1 MLPDGDFAISS
12 EGIPPAGKNQ
22 PNTRQSD
29 LRRQWTLVK
38 QVGFH
43 TVPGLNIS
51 DIVLDSE
58 DSLYVLQRSWNSET
72 GNKVALSY
80 VSGLNGAPDV
90 SGVAN
95 LNDPKNASEFVKSRQ
110 IGELDKL
117 PDLGASA
124 KPGAHQANPLMDN
137 YEGLVITNLDQL
149 ATPDASCIAVTANT
163 RPLSPSSATT
173 TTAPLRPR
181 ASSTSK
187 RNRSGRRRQDSTTR
201 QAVACHSTSRHSAE
215 TIALT
220 TGRLTDSATAP
231 ARRSR

>member
-1 MLPDGDFAISS
+1 MTGK
-12 EGIPPAGKNQ
+12 AG
-22 PNTRQSD
+22 
-29 LRRQWTLVK
+29 QWTLVK
-38 QVGFH
+38 QGGFPH
-43 TVPGLNIS
+43 GTGTNIS

-80 VSGLNGAPDV
+80 FSGLNGAPDV

-124 KPGAHQANPLMDN
+124 KPGADQANPLIDN
-137 YEGLVITNLDQL
+137 LPKGSSSRTSTSSPL
-149 ATPDASCIAVTANT
+149 PMPRGIAVTANT

-187 RNRSGRRRQDSTTR
+187 RNRSEDGGRIRRLGKRSPVTVRHGTR
-201 QAVACHSTSRHSAE
+201 QK
-215 TIALT
+215 
-220 TGRLTDSATAP
+220 
-231 ARRSR
+231 RSP